1 MPDKISEQEND
12 QQKVQ
17 EAAEKNRE
25 ILPKLYSKRVIYIF
39 SVLFS
44 TIFGTVILMSNLK
57 QLGNTKGRLEVLI
70 FGIIYTLGSFITLT
84 NIQMQANFGIPL
96 NILGGLILNEFF
108 WNRYIGKE
116 TEFEKKSWHKPAI
129 ISGLICLPFVLAM
142 FSGM

>member
-1 MPDKISEQEND
+1 MQEKISEQESD
-12 QQKVQ
+12 QLNMEEAQK
-17 EAAEKNRE
+17 KNHE
-25 ILPKLYSKRVIYIF
+25 VLPKLYSKRVIYVF

-57 QLGNTKGRLEVLI
+57 QIGNSKGRLEVLV

-84 NIQMQANFGIPL
+84 NIEMQANFGLPL

-108 WNRYIGKE
+108 WNRYIGKD

-142 FSGM
+142 FYGM